1 MTDTDTNDAPSEETL
16 ADKYSDEPDYTVQVN
31 GKEYALNKEARESI
45 QTRAKHEYS
54 ENPMFSCFWKKADP
68 SQYAEGEWEDTIH
81 EAGDPV
87 LVIETEGPMVPWERM
102 DKLQVEMQ
110 EVGPESQLDRQM
122 DESGDSDSPS
132 ASEIDNG
139 NGLKTI
145 DPDDVDEAEKEIGR
159 THFSMTPQSFEEV
172 PSPDGEEPDKI
183 PPKPE
188 KMGDEPT
195 LITWVP
201 DNPDVEHSWSAGEAI
216 CPMYNRVEW
225 NVQVKA
231 NQPRLTK
238 DKDTSHDHWE
248 SLLSTHGCEVVSEL
262 AASQKPPSK
271 SKRSRDPSEDD
282 VPDHFEN
289 GTAGGNNW
297 QV

>member
-1 MTDTDTNDAPSEETL
+1 MTDTNTNDPS
-16 ADKYSDEPDYTVQVN
+16 YTVQVN
-31 GKEYALNKEARESI
+31 NKEYEVNNEAREAI
-45 QTRAKHEYS
+45 QTRASHEYS
-54 ENPMFSCFWKKADP
+54 ENPMFSCFWKTAHP
-68 SQYAEGEWEDTIH
+68 SQYADDEWENTIH
-81 EAGDPV
+81 ETGDPV

-102 DKLQVEMQ
+102 DKLNVEMQ

-122 DESGDSDSPS
+122 DDD
-132 ASEIDNG
+132 ADKDDIDNG

-145 DPDDVDEAEKEIGR
+145 DPDDVDGAEKEIGR
-159 THFSMTPQSFEEV
+159 THFGLTPQSFEEV
-172 PSPDGEEPDKI
+172 PSPDGEEPEKI

-188 KMGDEPT
+188 RLGDEPS
-195 LITWVP
+195 LVAWVP
-201 DNPDVEHSWSAGEAI
+201 DHPEVEHSWSAGEAI

-231 NQPRLTK
+231 NQPRLNK

-248 SLLSTHGCEVVSEL
+248 SLLKSHDCDKVAEL
-262 AASQKPPSK
+262 QPTQTPQSDQQSGQVERKGK
-271 SKRSRDPSEDD
+271 DR
-282 VPDHFEN
+282 FEN